1 MPLVSARS
9 HPEKLVQSDVSLRLP
24 PRLRPGVH
32 SIPYLGSAG
41 CRQLWGHGPSPRKC
55 DAPGWAT
62 TPWQVAAS
70 CVEAEISN
78 GTLENS
84 LKKSRLTL
92 ISNQEY
98 NLRQV
103 TRVVRHSFISEVLC
117 NLRFHKR
124 WSFPCSFKDKIE
136 YCIFKGEIKQQQ
148 QKKTSQMPQNKKVT

>member
-1 MPLVSARS
+1 MPLVSARL

-32 SIPYLGSAG
+32 SIPDLGSAG
-41 CRQLWGHGPSPRKC
+41 CHQLWGHGPSPRIVMPQ
-55 DAPGWAT
+55 AGLT
-62 TPWQVAAS
+62 MPWQVAAS

-84 LKKSRLTL
+84 KKSRLTL

-124 WSFPCSFKDKIE
+124 WSFPL
-136 YCIFKGEIKQQQ
+136 QL
-148 QKKTSQMPQNKKVT
+148 